1 MWGKERGKIAVN
13 EEINFGNVLPQST
26 RKFVFEWQG
35 EENFF
40 ESGRYKAVAALDFGK
55 GASKNV
61 SRSIYFWVVPL
72 KPTFV
77 IFGGFFLFLVLMTLG
92 LRAYIRRTIDI
103 ARGQYDPGA
112 GAHDAKGPS
121 KYRKFA
127 IYLLALALLLGAS
140 FFYFKDVLKRERDYG
155 VIIKKED
162 GREIN
167 VSSQESIKA
176 GIGEDSGAVDK

>member
-1 MWGKERGKIAVN
+1 M
-13 EEINFGNVLPQST
+13 L
-26 RKFVFEWQG
+26 
-35 EENFF
+35 
-40 ESGRYKAVAALDFGK
+40 
-55 GASKNV
+55 
-61 SRSIYFWVVPL
+61 
-72 KPTFV
+72 
-77 IFGGFFLFLVLMTLG
+77 LG